1 MPSHTDEIKPPSSP
15 EQSSSGDK
23 VAVDTNAEL
32 PTLTP
37 YIHHKNHGEIRLSKA
52 LSASIGLHFIAPVA
66 LLVSILLLAWVFHWD
81 IWHSKPENNDVAFTL
96 VLDTHAPK
104 PKKALYKGPHNQ
116 IAGGHS
122 KPQSAPKPKTVEVAK
137 ATPIE
142 PHPKASPKA
151 QTTPKEVS
159 PTPPKK
165 SVVEPHTESVT
176 IKKPEEVKPQTDPTK
191 SETATQPE
199 TPNNQPP
206 KDTPNDT
213 QSMAQNGPSNNDGV
227 NVSEDVD
234 FGPFMADLE
243 KRIKLHWVPPR
254 GSESRK
260 VRLMLFLQRDGRLL
274 KVETLVSSGDQNTDL
289 AAVAAAEASAPFMV
303 FPEQIHEDVLPVE
316 FTFDYNVLNSPKR
329 KEL

>member
-1 MPSHTDEIKPPSSP
+1 MPSHTDEIKPSNSP
-15 EQSSSGDK
+15 EQSNSGDK
-23 VAVDTNAEL
+23 VAADTNAEL

-52 LSASIGLHFIAPVA
+52 LSASVGFHFIAPVA

-81 IWHSKPENNDVAFTL
+81 IWHSKVPKNNDLAFTL

-122 KPQSAPKPKTVEVAK
+122 KPQSVPKPKTVEVAK
-137 ATPIE
+137 ANPLE
-142 PHPKASPKA
+142 SHPKASPKA
-151 QTTPKEVS
+151 QPTPKEVS

-165 SVVEPHTESVT
+165 TEAEPHTQSVT
-176 IKKPEEVKPQTDPTK
+176 IKKPEAVKPQPDPTK
-191 SETATQPE
+191 SEAATQSE
-199 TPNNQPP
+199 TPNNQQPP
-206 KDTPNDT
+206 QDTP
-213 QSMAQNGPSNNDGV
+213 SMAQNEPSSNDGV
-227 NVSEDVD
+227 NVSQDVD

-274 KVETLVSSGDQNTDL
+274 KVETLISSGDQNADL

-329 KEL
+329 KQL